1 MRLTL
6 PFFAIALGVPC
17 GLGCTSLDRFDT
29 DGNAAYCGPLVGSPA
44 FHEGILPD
52 GVPPALR
59 MRLRLDIDAL
69 RERTSRAYGNAESGA
84 RNETRPSQ
92 TVIVGNI
99 ATDDENGLNGLCQA
113 EGMALFDSSAL
124 RAIPE
129 LDHDPLSTLEF
140 GDGRDYNFFAWA
152 DSTCQGTMLAVVSLM
167 RNDEIEVRV
176 LKPAALPPAEAQA
189 QLRPGFA
196 LFTLSRRDE
205 GCGF

>member
-1 MRLTL
+1 MRPLFSL
-6 PFFAIALGVPC
+6 PSAVGFALL

-29 DGNAAYCGPLVGSPA
+29 DGNSAYCGPMVGSPA

-59 MRLRLDIDAL
+59 MRMRLDIDAL
-69 RERTSRAYGNAESGA
+69 RERTSRAHGSGESGA
-84 RNETRPSQ
+84 QNETRPSQ
-92 TVIVGNI
+92 TVVVGNI
-99 ATDDENGLNGLCQA
+99 ATDDATYGLCAA
-113 EGMALFDSSAL
+113 EGTVLFDNAAL

-167 RNDEIEVRV
+167 RNDGIEVRI
-176 LKPAALPPAEAQA
+176 LKPATLPPSEAQA
-189 QLRPGFA
+189 ESRPGFA
-196 LFTLSRRDE
+196 LFTLSRRNE

>member
-1 MRLTL
+1 MRLTP
-6 PFFAIALGVPC
+6 PFLAIALGVPC
-17 GLGCTSLDRFDT
+17 SLGCTSLDRFDT
-29 DGNAAYCGPLVGSPA
+29 DGNAAYCGPMVGSPA
-44 FHEGILPD
+44 FHEGVLPD

-59 MRLRLDIDAL
+59 MRMKLDIDAL
-69 RERTSRAYGNAESGA
+69 RERTSRAYGSGESGS

-92 TVIVGNI
+92 TVVVGNI
-99 ATDDENGLNGLCQA
+99 ATDDDNGLCASQ
-113 EGMALFDSSAL
+113 GMALFDNSAL

-167 RNDEIEVRV
+167 RNDDIEVRI
-176 LKPAALPPAEAQA
+176 LKPATLPAADA
-189 QLRPGFA
+189 RAANRPGFA

>member
-1 MRLTL
+1 MRLTSTL
-6 PFFAIALGVPC
+6 FAIALGLASGV
-17 GLGCTSLDRFDT
+17 GCTSLDRFDT
-29 DGNAAYCGPLVGSPA
+29 DGNAAYCGPMVGSPA

-59 MRLRLDIDAL
+59 MRMKLDIDAL
-69 RERTSRAYGNAESGA
+69 RERTSRAYGGGESGA
-84 RNETRPSQ
+84 RSETRPSQ
-92 TVIVGNI
+92 TVVVGSI
-99 ATDDENGLNGLCQA
+99 STDDQAGLCA
-113 EGMALFDSSAL
+113 PSGTALFDNSAL

-167 RNDEIEVRV
+167 RNDGIEVRV
-176 LKPAALPPAEAQA
+176 LKPASLPSAEAEA
-189 QLRPGFA
+189 ESRPGFA
-196 LFTLSRRDE
+196 LFTLSRRNE

>member
-1 MRLTL
+1 MRLTT
-6 PFFAIALGVPC
+6 PFLAIALGVPC
-17 GLGCTSLDRFDT
+17 SLGCTSLDRFDT
-29 DGNAAYCGPLVGSPA
+29 DGNAAYCGPMVGSPA
-44 FHEGILPD
+44 FHEGVLPD

-59 MRLRLDIDAL
+59 MRMKLDIDAL
-69 RERTSRAYGNAESGA
+69 RERTSRAYGSGESGS

-92 TVIVGNI
+92 TVVVGNI
-99 ATDDENGLNGLCQA
+99 ATDDDNGLCA
-113 EGMALFDSSAL
+113 SEGMALFDDSAL

-167 RNDEIEVRV
+167 RNDDIEVRI
-176 LKPAALPPAEAQA
+176 LKPATLPAADA
-189 QLRPGFA
+189 RAGSRPGFA

>member
-1 MRLTL
+1 MRLTI
-6 PFFAIALGVPC
+6 PFLAIALAPC
-17 GLGCTSLDRFDT
+17 SLGCTSLDRFDT
-29 DGNAAYCGPLVGSPA
+29 DGNAAYCGSMVGSPA

-52 GVPPALR
+52 GVRPALR
-59 MRLRLDIDAL
+59 MRMKLDIDAL
-69 RERTSRAYGNAESGA
+69 RERTSRAYGNSESGA

-92 TVIVGNI
+92 TVVVGNI
-99 ATDDENGLNGLCQA
+99 ATDDEDGLCA
-113 EGMALFDSSAL
+113 SEGMALFDNSAL

-167 RNDEIEVRV
+167 RNDDIEVRV
-176 LKPAALPPAEAQA
+176 LKPATLPPADAQA
-189 QLRPGFA
+189 ESRPGFG

>member
-1 MRLTL
+1 M
-6 PFFAIALGVPC
+6 
-17 GLGCTSLDRFDT
+17 
-29 DGNAAYCGPLVGSPA
+29 VGSPA

-59 MRLRLDIDAL
+59 MRMKLDIDAL
-69 RERTSRAYGNAESGA
+69 RERTARAYGSGPDDTK
-84 RNETRPSQ
+84 NETRPSQ
-92 TVIVGNI
+92 TVVVGRI
-99 ATDDENGLNGLCQA
+99 ATDDASSGLCSA
-113 EGMALFDSSAL
+113 AHGVLFDEAAL

-167 RNDEIEVRV
+167 RNDDIEVRL
-176 LKPAALPPAEAQA
+176 LKPATLPPPEAQA
-189 QLRPGFA
+189 ADRPGFA